1 MSNYEHTASR
11 NRDTRVSF
19 SCPKSLEVAA
29 MKYLRVLVSV
39 ALVVALVAE
48 GDEHVTEQFA

>member
-48 GDEHVTEQFA
+48 GDEHVTEKFA

>member
-1 MSNYEHTASR
+1 
-11 NRDTRVSF
+11 
-19 SCPKSLEVAA
+19 

-48 GDEHVTEQFA
+48 GDEHVTEKFA